1 MKNKLPLYLSFLVGI
16 AALVALLPR
25 QSKVA
30 MEYETGKPWKYA
42 PLIASFD
49 FPIFKSELDIREEKD
64 SVLRS
69 FLPFFNLQPNVAAQQ
84 IEAIRTDFGRGRFPG
99 VPATYLHY
107 AQAMLAKV
115 YEAGVVAPEQMTAL
129 LGHGTNGVRVVTG
142 QDAIT
147 QPVAAIYSTR
157 SAYDYIMR
165 GDSTNFSHD
174 LLTRLNLND
183 YLVPNLLPDVR
194 KTQSAREDLINSVA
208 SNSGMVVSGQR
219 IIDRGEIVSP
229 EQKQILDSYVKESK
243 RKNLGQSDFWRRIAG
258 QSLFVLLVLAIFPIY
273 LQMFRRDY
281 LKQAHAVTLFF
292 FLITIFPL
300 ITYVMVRQN
309 TFSTFLVPYAM
320 VPLFVRI
327 FFDSRTAAIAMFT
340 TLLLSS
346 IGLRSPYEFL
356 LIETYMGFATIYG
369 LRELTERSQLIRVVG
384 IVMAGG
390 LLLQFAFDLSQSI
403 SLTELDRSRYIQ
415 LAVSGVLLLFAYPL
429 MYLVERLF
437 GFTSSVTLVEL
448 SNINNP
454 LMRRLSKVAQGTF
467 NHSMQVGNLAAEVA
481 IAIGAKPQL
490 ARTGALYHDI
500 GKMLNPAFFTEN
512 QNGKNPHDDLTPK
525 EGLSAEEQ
533 SAQIIINH
541 VTEGVKLA
549 EKYHLPKVLRD
560 FIVTHHGRGCV
571 RYFLIQW
578 QNNHPGAK
586 PDESRF
592 AYPGPNPQTREQAI
606 LMMCD
611 AVEASSRSLKE
622 YTEEALQQLVDRII
636 DAQVAAGYYRDC
648 PITFRDIRE
657 AKRVLVE
664 SLKTIYHTRIAYPEL
679 NRNEAPSV
687 HPRRN
692 LLGNGFRRRS

>member
-1 MKNKLPLYLSFLVGI
+1 MKNKLRLYLSLLAGI
-16 AALVALLPR
+16 AILVAFLPR

-30 MEYETGKPWKYA
+30 PEYETGRPWKYA

-49 FPIFKSELDIREEKD
+49 FPIFKSDIEIQEEKD
-64 SVLRS
+64 SALRS
-69 FLPFFNLQPNVAAQQ
+69 FQPFFNLQPDVAEQQ
-84 IEAIRTDFGRGRFPG
+84 TEIIRTDFARGRFPG
-99 VPATYLHY
+99 VPATYLNY
-107 AQAMLAKV
+107 ATAMLAKV
-115 YEAGVVAPEQMTAL
+115 YDAGVVAPDQLNEL
-129 LGHGTNGVRVVTG
+129 LGQGTGGVRVVTG
-142 QDAIT
+142 QEAIS
-147 QPVAAIYSTR
+147 QPIAAIYSTR
-157 SAYDYIMR
+157 SAYDYIME
-165 GDSTNFSHD
+165 GDSANFAHD
-174 LLTRLNLND
+174 ILTRLNLND
-183 YLVPNLLPDVR
+183 YLVPNLLPDAR
-194 KTQSAREDLINSVA
+194 KTQTAREDLLNSVT
-208 SNSGMVVSGQR
+208 SSSGMVVSGQR
-219 IIDRGEIVSP
+219 IIDRGEIVSAQ
-229 EQKQILDSYVKESK
+229 QKQILDSYVKESK
-243 RKNLGQSDFWRRIAG
+243 RKNQGNSDFWRRIAG
-258 QSLFVLLVLAIFPIY
+258 QGLFVLLVFSVFPIY
-273 LQMFRRDY
+273 LLMFRRDY
-281 LKQAHAVTLFF
+281 LKQTHAVLLLC
-292 FLITIFPL
+292 FLITVFPL
-300 ITYVMVRQN
+300 ITYIMVRQN
-309 TFSTFLVPYAM
+309 TFSTFLLPYAM

-327 FFDSRTAAIAMFT
+327 FFDSRTAAIAMIT

-369 LRELTERSQLIRVVG
+369 LKELTERSQLIRVAG
-384 IVMAGG
+384 LVMAGG

-403 SLTELDRSRYIQ
+403 SQAELDQARYIQ
-415 LAVSGVLLLFAYPL
+415 LAVSGVLLLFAYPM
-429 MYLVERLF
+429 MYLMERLF

-448 SNINNP
+448 SNINTP

-512 QNGKNPHDDLTPK
+512 QSGKNPHDDLTPK
-525 EGLSAEEQ
+525 DGLSPEEQ

-578 QNNHPGAK
+578 QNNHPGEK

-592 AYPGPNPQTREQAI
+592 AYPGPNPQTKEQAI

-622 YTEEALQQLVDRII
+622 YSDVTLQQLVDRII
-636 DAQVAAGYYRDC
+636 DGQVAGGCFHEC
-648 PITFRDIRE
+648 PITFRDITE
-657 AKRVLVE
+657 AKRVLKE
-664 SLKTIYHTRIAYPEL
+664 SLKTIYHTRIAYPEPS
-679 NRNEAPSV
+679 RQEAPSV

-692 LLGNGFRRRS
+692 LLGGGFRLKD